1 MRVTR
6 EGDVA
11 YTRDVTGAYTSDE
24 DRWRAVREHDR
35 AADGKFYYVVRT
47 TGVYSRP
54 SCVVRTARRENVM
67 FLPTAEEARAR
78 GYRSCRRCRPDEP
91 GLSRLHAL
99 AVARACRL
107 MDESVVP
114 LNLQEL
120 AHAAGYSRFHFHRM
134 FKAFTGV
141 TPHAYVSVVRARRV
155 RRELTCAQTVS
166 DAIYS
171 SGFNSNG
178 HFYAASSRILGMT
191 PQEFR
196 SGGRGVL
203 IRYACATSSLGPV
216 LVASA
221 DKGVCAVVP
230 AVDGDP
236 AHRVLARLFPSAR
249 LAEGDAGF
257 AARVRAA
264 VERGEPPAPGRALL
278 PADVLEICLCERVR
292 QELSGT
298 SLPG

>member
-1 MRVTR
+1 M

-11 YTRDVTGAYTSDE
+11 YTRDVIAAYADGE
-24 DRWRAVREHDR
+24 ERRGAVREHDR
-35 AADGKFYYVVRT
+35 AAEQTLGH
-47 TGVYSRP
+47 RP
-54 SCVVRTARRENVM
+54 
-67 FLPTAEEARAR
+67 
-78 GYRSCRRCRPDEP
+78 CRHCRPDRP

-99 AVARACRL
+99 TVARACRL
-107 MDESVVP
+107 MEESVVP
-114 LNLQEL
+114 PSLREL
-120 AHAAGYSRFHFHRM
+120 AHEAGYSRFHFHRM
-134 FKAFTGV
+134 FKEFTGV

-155 RRELTCAQTVS
+155 RRELTGAQTVS

-178 HFYAASSRILGMT
+178 HFYGAASKILGMT

-196 SGGRGVL
+196 SGGRGVV

-230 AVDGDP
+230 SADGP
-236 AHRVLARLFPSAR
+236 PPHEVLAGLFPAAR
-249 LAEGDAGF
+249 LAAGDAGF
-257 AARVRAA
+257 TARVHTAVTRA
-264 VERGEPPAPGRALL
+264 EPPAPGRALL

-292 QELSGT
+292 QELLRQG
-298 SLPG
+298 LPPAG

>member
-1 MRVTR
+1 M
-6 EGDVA
+6 ESDVA
-11 YTRDVTGAYTSDE
+11 YPRDVTGAYTSDE
-24 DRWRAVREHDR
+24 ERWRAVREHDR

-54 SCVVRTARRENVM
+54 SCVVRPARRENVM

-78 GYRSCRRCRPDEP
+78 GYRSCRRCLPDEP

-107 MDESVVP
+107 MDESVLP
-114 LNLQEL
+114 PSLQEL
-120 AHAAGYSRFHFHRM
+120 AYAAGYSRFHFHRM

-155 RRELTCAQTVS
+155 RRELSGARTVS

-178 HFYAASSRILGMT
+178 HFYGASSRILGMT

-230 AVDGDP
+230 AVDGTP
-236 AHRVLARLFPSAR
+236 AHQVLAGLFPAAR
-249 LAEGDAGF
+249 PAEGDAGY

-264 VERGEPPAPGRALL
+264 VARAEPPAPGRALL
-278 PADVLEICLCERVR
+278 PADVLETCLYERVR
-292 QELSGT
+292 QELSGA
-298 SLPG
+298 LPSA